1 MPKSKPAA
9 RATTPADFDVLY
21 EQAVEYLHKGAYKRA
36 GRILHALEAAQPGY
50 RDAAALAKIADE
62 GKRAQSFV
70 QWSAALFM
78 VLVVAVVWWIW
89 RPNDLWVLIIGAL
102 ALLVGIG
109 LAQQVYA
116 RFLSPQRLTQ
126 KEP

>member
-1 MPKSKPAA
+1 MPKTQPAA
-9 RATTPADFDVLY
+9 RPTTPADFDALY

-62 GKRAQSFV
+62 GKRAQTFV

-78 VLVVAVVWWIW
+78 VVVVAIVWLVW
-89 RPNDLWVLIIGAL
+89 RPSDLWVLIIGAL

-109 LAQQVYA
+109 LSQQVYA
-116 RFLSPQRLTQ
+116 RFLSPQRLAQ
-126 KEP
+126 K

>member
-1 MPKSKPAA
+1 MPKTKPAA
-9 RATTPADFDVLY
+9 RATTPADFDALY

-36 GRILHALEAAQPGY
+36 ARILHALEAAQPGY

-62 GKRAQSFV
+62 GKRAQTFV

-78 VLVVAVVWWIW
+78 VLVVAIVWLIW
-89 RPNDLWVLIIGAL
+89 RPSDLWVLIIGAL

-109 LAQQVYA
+109 LSQQVYA
-116 RFLSPQRLTQ
+116 RFFSPQRLAQ
-126 KEP
+126 K

>member
-1 MPKSKPAA
+1 MPKA
-9 RATTPADFDVLY
+9 RPATTPADYDALY

-36 GRILHALEAAQPGY
+36 GHILHALDAAQPGY

-62 GKRAQSFV
+62 GKRAQTFV

-78 VLVVAVVWWIW
+78 VVVVAIVWLVW
-89 RPNDLWVLIIGAL
+89 RPSDLWVLIIGAL

-116 RFLSPQRLTQ
+116 RFFSPQLLAQ
-126 KEP
+126 K